1 MAKTIGVLSL
11 VAIAVFGIGWLIGAS
26 GRSDLEQQRRASEE
40 RAAFAEARA
49 HVFEGRVSLYQLN
62 FGAASQQFDRARS
75 ALEALQ
81 ISLREE
87 GSAER
92 AGHIE
97 VALARVRAAQQMAVS
112 MDPNAQN
119 AAEEALRAIDAAR

>member
-1 MAKTIGVLSL
+1 MARTVGILSL
-11 VAIAVFGIGWLIGAS
+11 VAIAVFGIGWLIGGS
-26 GRSDLEQQRRASEE
+26 GRSDLEQQRRASEA

-49 HVFEGRVSLYQLN
+49 HLFEGRVSLYQLN

-81 ISLREE
+81 ALLREA

-92 AGHIE
+92 AGQLE
-97 VALARVRAAQQMAVS
+97 VAIARVRAAQQMAVS
-112 MDPNAQN
+112 MDPNAQS
-119 AAEEALRAIDAAR
+119 AAEEALRAIEAAK